1 LGWLAVPVLLAQA
14 SAPTV
19 SAPLVAAL
27 PALDVLLICGGG
39 AAVAAMLLMPLR
51 LPHRGAI

>member
-14 SAPTV
+14 AAPTV
-19 SAPLVAAL
+19 SAPLIAAL

-39 AAVAAMLLMPLR
+39 AAAAVLLLMPLR
-51 LPHRGAI
+51 LPDRGPG